1 VAIVRN
7 KDEFIDQSISQ
18 FGNTAAYFGTGLL
31 MDKLLDAPLKMTG
44 QKLEALSKP
53 WFFLGKSLSLF
64 SLIAA
69 VNLATPALRNYITT
83 KRTNTTN
90 YAEMIGEKSRTATQ
104 AHSVE
109 VSLQKNKKRFLQT
122 ISAGAAVS
130 SLIMGL
136 TMLMMRRK
144 TPLPGALKKVHQFIG
159 LEGGKFKNFSPWS
172 AVAFWVVPTFTGL
185 ILGARDKYEVKELGL
200 RFAAFNLAFFVFP
213 HTVEKVIE
221 RRVKSLKPT
230 KLFGPSQNIAYLA
243 KFLSSLVFCS
253 AVPTVLNIHLTRQRV
268 KRDAAKQN
276 EVPFPTLPNNSPF
289 ANLISGAQAR
299 TPVQTRPT
307 LQQ

>member
-1 VAIVRN
+1 MLAGVLSFLQANKMPDIVFREVTGNNIPHVAIVRN

-109 VSLQKNKKRFLQT
+109 VSLQKK
-122 ISAGAAVS
+122 
-130 SLIMGL
+130 
-136 TMLMMRRK
+136 
-144 TPLPGALKKVHQFIG
+144 
-159 LEGGKFKNFSPWS
+159 
-172 AVAFWVVPTFTGL
+172 
-185 ILGARDKYEVKELGL
+185 
-200 RFAAFNLAFFVFP
+200 
-213 HTVEKVIE
+213 
-221 RRVKSLKPT
+221 
-230 KLFGPSQNIAYLA
+230 
-243 KFLSSLVFCS
+243 
-253 AVPTVLNIHLTRQRV
+253 
-268 KRDAAKQN
+268 
-276 EVPFPTLPNNSPF
+276 
-289 ANLISGAQAR
+289 
-299 TPVQTRPT
+299 
-307 LQQ
+307 